1 MSNGFQGTQWLTGAG
16 STDNTMRLLAQA
28 MMMPFSAFIY
38 SMQMFMQMMPGMP
51 GMQGAINRSGEMT
64 TSRCTQPCGCA
75 QTGGGGQRFGGESGV
90 ASGLTVNPETHTGGP
105 AIARSAGNA
114 QSTTQKEERKM
125 NEQNWGCRE
134 DTWKISDECKD
145 TEPCDRLKLVRFK
158 VLFLKNNLEA
168 AFQEEE
174 ELVTEEVTKEGFIS
188 WKVAEFIQ
196 KMGRGEVRQPTK
208 WREEN
213 NYPEHEGGTIERR
226 DNVNYVIT
234 LPDADKRFLRVYSE
248 VLCWYDRER
257 RNYERDQVG
266 VLAEIRDELR
276 KHRRGVGGRAENE

>member
-105 AIARSAGNA
+105 AVARSAGNA

-196 KMGRGEVRQPTK
+196 KMGRGK
-208 WREEN
+208 
-213 NYPEHEGGTIERR
+213 
-226 DNVNYVIT
+226 
-234 LPDADKRFLRVYSE
+234 
-248 VLCWYDRER
+248 
-257 RNYERDQVG
+257 
-266 VLAEIRDELR
+266 
-276 KHRRGVGGRAENE
+276 